1 MNADS
6 VRGPSLLVLADAE
19 GKIHG
24 VVRRGESQD
33 KGAPT
38 HVGLEASDELS
49 LHEIPLP
56 AELRGQEIG
65 PDAFDAYEVA
75 TEESN
80 KAVLRRR
87 GGGI

>member
-1 MNADS
+1 MDADA

-19 GKIHG
+19 GTIHG

-38 HVGLEASDELS
+38 HVGLEAPDGLF

-56 AELRGQEIG
+56 PELRGQEFG

-75 TEESN
+75 TEES

-87 GGGI
+87 GGET